1 MTRLRPEPRLLP
13 LALALFVLAA
23 QAQQGEGGGSGAG
36 GIQPRL
42 GVSQTWTDNLRLA
55 ERDKDAALITT
66 ISPGISISRNAG
78 SLRGS
83 LDYSLNGIT
92 YVKTTYG
99 SRVQNALAATV
110 QADIVPGTFSV
121 DVQANIGQQN
131 ASAFGLQSGP
141 SLGTQGSVSALDNP
155 NSRETGVLNVSP
167 LLRGQIGSLASFD
180 LRGNFSM
187 TEVRGSALG
196 DSRTSGG
203 SLRISQ
209 LRPGMLSWYALALTQ
224 QTRAKLAQSNRTSSV
239 VAGLQYRPDA
249 DWLFSA
255 NIGQEKSNYLNRT
268 DGGDSGTTSGL
279 TADWSPT
286 TRTRVSGNYQRH
298 TFGNSRGA
306 TFEHRMRNS
315 VWRLSD
321 TRSVTLGNTG
331 SISGLRTNYDLYFLL
346 FASLEPDPIKRDAL
360 VRSALQSLGLSPGA
374 PASLGFLSAGPSEV
388 HSQVLQFTLQGVR
401 SNVTA
406 IVGRSVSG
414 RLGSGLNQGDLAS
427 NAFVEQ
433 RSYSLSASYQLSPV
447 SGLTFTASRQDTLGQ
462 IASQRIQLT
471 SLLANWTMRLGSR
484 LNVQLGAR
492 HSRSE
497 GSTPYT
503 ENAAY
508 ANLTQQF

>member
-331 SISGLRTNYDLYFLL
+331 SISGLRTNYDL
-346 FASLEPDPIKRDAL
+346 
-360 VRSALQSLGLSPGA
+360 
-374 PASLGFLSAGPSEV
+374 
-388 HSQVLQFTLQGVR
+388 
-401 SNVTA
+401 
-406 IVGRSVSG
+406 
-414 RLGSGLNQGDLAS
+414 
-427 NAFVEQ
+427 
-433 RSYSLSASYQLSPV
+433 
-447 SGLTFTASRQDTLGQ
+447 
-462 IASQRIQLT
+462 
-471 SLLANWTMRLGSR
+471 
-484 LNVQLGAR
+484 
-492 HSRSE
+492 
-497 GSTPYT
+497 
-503 ENAAY
+503 
-508 ANLTQQF
+508 